1 MPDDA
6 TNAKSSAIWQ
16 LDPAGAFHIGIAK
29 GNDGKRYIVAEH
41 AQETIIGENAA
52 EILNMIIDKGL
63 VTRLE
68 HAGYLGRELEK
79 AEIAIEFDRSYVQ
92 DDDF

>member
-1 MPDDA
+1 MME
-6 TNAKSSAIWQ
+6 
-16 LDPAGAFHIGIAK
+16 
-29 GNDGKRYIVAEH
+29 KRYIVAEH

-52 EILNMIIDKGL
+52 EILDMIIDKGL
-63 VTRLE
+63 VTSLE